1 MWRIWAAA
9 LFWGLNWPIVKI
21 LLDGTGPWTMRA
33 LGLNLG
39 FLVLAGSALASGQSM
54 AVPRDYWGRLFVAGF
69 LNVVCFNIFAVFAQ
83 MSMPAS
89 RAVILTYTMPLW
101 SVVFARIMLGEKIDG
116 LRATA
121 LALGAAGISILT
133 KPFWPALMAGQ
144 LPIGL
149 VYVMGAAITWAAGTV
164 YMKRAQIPGAP
175 MALTAW
181 QILLGSMVSYIGL
194 ALFETPR
201 LELYRP
207 EIALSFAYHVIFP
220 QAAAY
225 ALWFG
230 LMARVPASTAALGT
244 LLVPVFG
251 VSGAVLILGERPPL
265 LDLAGFAIILT
276 AVVVDQGV
284 RTWRAPATTTPSTA

>member
-1 MWRIWAAA
+1 MWRIWVAA
-9 LFWGLNWPIVKI
+9 LFWGLNWPIVKV

-39 FLVLAGSALASGQSM
+39 FLVLAVTALASGQSM
-54 AVPRDYWGRLFVAGF
+54 AVPRAYWGRLAIAGF
-69 LNVVCFNIFAVFAQ
+69 LNVACFNTFAVFAQ
-83 MSMPAS
+83 LSMPAS

-101 SVVFARIMLGEKIDG
+101 SVVFARLMLGEKIDG
-116 LRATA
+116 LRAVA

-133 KPFWPALMAGQ
+133 RPFWPALMAGH
-144 LPIGL
+144 LPVAL

-164 YMKRAQIPGAP
+164 YLKRAQIPGAP

-181 QILLGSMVSYIGL
+181 QILLGAMTSYVGL

-201 LELYRP
+201 LELHRP
-207 EIALSFAYHVIFP
+207 EIALAFAYHVLFP

-230 LMARVPASTAALGT
+230 LMARVSASTAALGT

-251 VSGAVLILGERPPL
+251 VTGAVVMLGERPPL
-265 LDLAGFAIILT
+265 LDLLGFAIILA

-284 RTWRAPATTTPSTA
+284 RSWRTPAKAAVAT

>member
-9 LFWGLNWPIVKI
+9 LFWGLNWPIVKV
-21 LLDGTGPWTMRA
+21 LLTGVGPWTLRA

-39 FLVLAGSALASGQSM
+39 FVVLAATTLASGQSM
-54 AVPRDYWGRLFVAGF
+54 AVPRAFWGRLFVAGM
-69 LNVVCFNIFAVFAQ
+69 LNVACFSVFAVFAQ

-116 LRATA
+116 LRAFA
-121 LALGAAGISILT
+121 LVLGAAGVTVLSR
-133 KPFWPALMAGQ
+133 PFWPELLAGRIPLALF
-144 LPIGL
+144 
-149 VYVMGAAITWAAGTV
+149 YVMAAAITWAAGTV

-181 QILLGSMVSYIGL
+181 QILIGSAVSYIGL
-194 ALFETPR
+194 VLFETPR
-201 LELYRP
+201 LELHRP
-207 EIALSFAYHVIFP
+207 EIALTFAYHVFLP

-230 LMARVPASTAALGT
+230 LVARVPASTAALGT

-251 VSGAVLILGERPPL
+251 VLGAIVLLGERPPL
-265 LDLAGFAIILT
+265 LDLIGFGIIFT
-276 AVVVDQGV
+276 AVVADQGV
-284 RTWRAPATTTPSTA
+284 RTWRARPQVTASA